1 MNKLL
6 SLIIFAGFTI
16 AVVAQEA
23 PKPPALPEKARQMEM
38 MAIWRLTEKLKL
50 TTEQAETFFPMMREH
65 KDQIRLLDQERR
77 ELAYNML
84 DKAERGENIPDKD
97 FRKLVDEITEL
108 GKRKIDLRTNY
119 IKKLEGLLTNTQRVK
134 LLVFEDQF
142 RNELKKNVADRR
154 TKEGYYKRMMGKYK
168 RDAKRY

>member
-1 MNKLL
+1 MNKIL
-6 SLIIFAGFTI
+6 SLIIFAGLTV

-23 PKPPALPEKARQMEM
+23 PVPPAPPEKTRQMEM

-65 KDQIRLLDQERR
+65 KDQIRLIDKERR

-84 DKAERGENIPDKD
+84 EKAERGENIPDKE
-97 FRKLVDEITEL
+97 FRKLVDEITGL
-108 GKRKIDLRTNY
+108 GKRKIDIRVDYLNQ
-119 IKKLEGLLTNTQRVK
+119 LEGLLTNTQRVK

-142 RNELKKNVADRR
+142 RNELKKNVFDRR
-154 TKEGYYKRMMGKYK
+154 AKAESNKRMMGKYK